1 MKYCLKKRLKQFE
14 KYIFSKD
21 VNEGIYCSTG
31 PLCVIYDL
39 DAENFDDFESGKVD
53 AFKGTEI
60 QYCNNRFVSESLSM
74 IKIKHTGSDTWG
86 VDWIKVQYDDAF
98 CTVCPEF
105 SLKKTC

>member
-21 VNEGIYCSTG
+21 VNEEIYCSTG

-60 QYCNNRFVSESLSM
+60 QYCNNRFDQDQAHRLR
-74 IKIKHTGSDTWG
+74 HLGRGLDQG
-86 VDWIKVQYDDAF
+86 
-98 CTVCPEF
+98 TV
-105 SLKKTC
+105 